1 MYTYVQLIN
10 ITWPTLMAPKSAV
23 QRVERWLIRGPCS
36 NWCPEQVPCIIER
49 LVVVLCFAVALSK
62 MHTVTVTICLSK
74 THLIKYV
81 HSNPQASRLWTTW
94 VCDWFFWQNSFPSRS
109 QDVWQSAHSQ
119 RQIILQWSLRSRG
132 LYGQTAKWETT
143 SKTNIADIWLV
154 CCGLEVNS
162 Y

>member
-49 LVVVLCFAVALSK
+49 LVVVLCFAVALSI
-62 MHTVTVTICLSK
+62 MHIVTVTICLSK

-81 HSNPQASRLWTTW
+81 HSTPQASRLWTT
-94 VCDWFFWQNSFPSRS
+94 VSHLEAKTFGNLPTRSDRSFCNGHFEAVGYMAKQPSGKPHQKQTLLTYDWFVVAW
-109 QDVWQSAHSQ
+109 
-119 RQIILQWSLRSRG
+119 
-132 LYGQTAKWETT
+132 K
-143 SKTNIADIWLV
+143 
-154 CCGLEVNS
+154 
-162 Y
+162 